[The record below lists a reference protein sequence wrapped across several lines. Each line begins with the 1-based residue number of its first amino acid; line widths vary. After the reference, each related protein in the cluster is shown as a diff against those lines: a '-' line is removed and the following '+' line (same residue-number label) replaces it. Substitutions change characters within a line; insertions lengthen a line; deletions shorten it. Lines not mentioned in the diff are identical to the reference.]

1 MKFVGLDIGTTTICG
16 VVLDPDEQSIVC
28 SIVKKNS
35 AAIHTENSWEQLQDP
50 RIILEIAGEI
60 LNRLCAKYP
69 DIQGIGVTGQMH
81 GIVYVDKSGTA
92 VSPLYTWQD
101 GRGNMPYKDGKTYAE
116 YLIAQTGYPL
126 ATGFGLVTHFY
137 QSVHR
142 LVPKGACALCTIQD
156 YLVMRLI
163 NLDRPCCDPSNA
175 ASLGFFNLRNL
186 EFDKEALAAVGID
199 ATILPT
205 VITSLKA
212 LGKTKD
218 NIPVFPAL
226 GDNQASF
233 IGAVRDLDI
242 SFLVN
247 VGTSSQISVYTHQFA
262 MIPGIEL
269 RPFPGGG
276 YLLVG
281 APLCGGKSY
290 AMLEAFFRGIL
301 KFFTKIDYESLYE
314 TMNKIDLDSLVSN
327 DLLKISTKFS
337 GTRSDAT
344 VRGSISNISLTNF
357 SPEYLVAGFLE
368 GVAAELHEFYG
379 SLPVT
384 VRNKFQLMAGSGNGI
399 RKNKLLRAMFTKVF
413 QMRMEVP
420 LYDEE
425 ASLGAALLAS
435 TGYGRF
441 QTIQAAMK
449 IIHYQEQETRLKR

>member
-16 VVLDPDEQSIVC
+16 VVLDPDEQSIVY

-35 AAIHTENSWEQLQDP
+35 AAIHAENSWEQLQDP
-50 RIILEIAGEI
+50 LTILEIAGEI
-60 LNRLCAKYP
+60 LHSLCTKYP
-69 DIQGIGVTGQMH
+69 DIKGIGVTGQMH
-81 GIVYVDKSGTA
+81 GILYVDKSGNA

-101 GRGNMPYKDGKTYAE
+101 GRGNLPYQDGKTYAE
-116 YLIAQTGYPL
+116 YLAAQTGYSL

-142 LVPKGACALCTIQD
+142 LVPKEACALCTIHD
-156 YLVMRLI
+156 YLVMRLV
-163 NLDRPCCDPSNA
+163 NLDRPCCDPTNA
-175 ASLGFFNLRNL
+175 ASLGFFNLKDL
-186 EFDKEALAAVGID
+186 DFDRKALAAVGID
-199 ATILPT
+199 AAVLPT
-205 VITSLKA
+205 VTTSLKA

-233 IGAVRDLDI
+233 IGAVRDPNI

-247 VGTSSQISVYTHQFA
+247 VGTSSQISAYTPEFA
-262 MIPGIEL
+262 VISGIEL

-290 AMLEAFFRGIL
+290 ALLETFFRSVL
-301 KFFTKIDYESLYE
+301 KLFTKKDYESLYE
-314 TMNKIDLDSLVSN
+314 TMNQIDLESLVSN

-344 VRGSISNISLTNF
+344 VRGSIGNISLTNF
-357 SPEYLVAGFLE
+357 SPEYLIAGFLE
-368 GVAAELHEFYG
+368 GVAVELHEFYNG
-379 SLPVT
+379 LPVS
-384 VRNKFQLMAGSGNGI
+384 VRNEFQLMAGSGNGI
-399 RKNKLLRAMFTKVF
+399 RKNKLLRKTFARVF
-413 QMRMEVP
+413 QMKMEVP

-435 TGYGRF
+435 SGYGRF
-441 QTIQAAMK
+441 QTIQSAMK
-449 IIHYQEQETRLKR
+449 IIHYQRQEI